1 MREARLAILL
11 VAIGVIAM
19 GAHASEFT
27 GAESSDWFDANNWTA
42 GIPGAAIGA
51 EIGTAANADV
61 SAVISGTTAYA
72 NGLQVGVGGNGS
84 LELVNKSL
92 MVVGTRLNIGV
103 SGGTAV
109 TANVVFNG
117 DVSCYSGIYNEDED
131 EIHSL
136 DIGGGAKANVTIAAG
151 VSVIAASGIGI
162 GKDDRWQGGYETHV
176 SMGEGSLLQSG
187 AVGGEWVQFGL
198 GGDVYPMVLSMQNNA
213 TIEGT
218 LFHLG
223 GTLEVNGTANLN
235 GGSRWRNLNAP
246 GFAGGLNPIIKLIG
260 EGANILT
267 YGFQFGL
274 MPKVEGPRL
283 DVSELVI
290 PADTWVT
297 VMTDQDGGFWGNK
310 DIDFVPG
317 TPSYWQ
323 MQLIAGTPSTEEPHY
338 VQVMVPEPATLV
350 LLVLGGL
357 GVLLRKRR

>member
-27 GAESSDWFDANNWTA
+27 GAESSAWFDANNWTA
-42 GIPGAAIGA
+42 GVPSGTVGA

-61 SAVISGTTAYA
+61 SAVIASATAYA
-72 NGLQVGVGGNGS
+72 NGVQVGVGGNGS
-84 LELVNKSL
+84 LEIASGSL
-92 MVVGTRLNIGV
+92 AVIGGRLNIGV
-103 SGGTAV
+103 AGGTAV

-117 DVSCYSGIYNEDED
+117 DAYCYTGIYNSDED

-151 VSVIAASGIGI
+151 VSVIAASTIGI

-187 AVGGEWVQFGL
+187 AVGGEWVVFGL

-223 GTLEVNGTANLN
+223 GTLEINGTANLN
-235 GGSRWRNLNAP
+235 GGSRWRNY
-246 GFAGGLNPIIKLIG
+246 GMNPVIKLIG
-260 EGANILT
+260 EGAQILT
-267 YGFQFGL
+267 YGFQFGV
-274 MPKVEGPRL
+274 MPSKEGPRL

-323 MQLIAGTPSTEEPHY
+323 MQLIVGTPYTDEPHY

-350 LLVLGGL
+350 LLVIGGL